1 MDKKVLLIDTM
12 HPLFSELLIKEG
24 FLIVDGTQFSKE
36 EVLSVLDQFQGVALR
51 SRILFDQECINAAK
65 NLKFIARA
73 GAGMESIDVDC
84 AEKNNIC
91 CINSP
96 EGNRD
101 ALAEHAMGMILS
113 LLNRL
118 HIADKQ
124 VRNGNWI
131 REGNRGYELGGKT
144 IGILGYGNMGQA
156 FAKRLKGFDV
166 QVLAYDKYKTNYT
179 DKFAVEA
186 SMESLFAE
194 TDILS
199 LHLPLTDETNYLID
213 NEFFNAFHKPI
224 YLINTARGK
233 IVDTSAVV
241 QNLKSGKVLGA
252 ALDVLEFEKYSFE
265 NLLSNQKNI
274 PTSLSYLLKSEQVIL
289 SPHIAGWTHESNE
302 KIASVLVDKILKFYQ
317 SLKN

>member
-51 SRILFDQECINAAK
+51 SRILFDQACINAAK

-84 AEKNNIC
+84 AEKNNVC

-179 DKFAVEA
+179 DEFAIEA
-186 SMESLFAE
+186 SMERVFTE

-241 QNLKSGKVLGA
+241 QNLQSGKVLGA

-265 NLLSNQKNI
+265 NLLSNQEKI
-274 PTSLSYLLKSEQVIL
+274 PISLSYLLKSEQVIL

-302 KIASVLVDKILKFYQ
+302 KIARVLVDKILKFYQ